1 MYKTLT
7 LYQAVGDN
15 LDTCDV
21 WTVLPISVLSVIKDL
36 RAEDANDDAEKINK
50 LYLVDWLGDSSNLFK
65 LRSSYGNTAVSK
77 HGLQQGGRRGKMA
90 QNDRRREA
98 SWTEL
103 NRPRDKIS
111 WW

>member
-50 LYLVDWLGDSSNLFK
+50 LYLVD
-65 LRSSYGNTAVSK
+65 
-77 HGLQQGGRRGKMA
+77 
-90 QNDRRREA
+90 
-98 SWTEL
+98 
-103 NRPRDKIS
+103 
-111 WW
+111 